1 MTPALAERGAAAETA
16 LGAATPAEIL
26 AAVQRMAP
34 DADVRRLAA
43 AASRALHG
51 DRVALRDYVARYQ
64 SLISELVTAT
74 GVARPD
80 FVVRGSDGS
89 IVLLDVKGVAS
100 VASRAALEESAA
112 GAAFSPWVATHGLD
126 EGLLLH
132 AVAGLRAVVPG
143 ARPLVPEH
151 GGVPHW
157 DVDDAQLRSF
167 IDGVRRELSEPAGP
181 LETIAETFGLNDT
194 ELARLFGVSRQAV
207 TQWRAGKI
215 PANRLAKVTTVASVA
230 DLLARKLKR
239 DRVPGVARRPA
250 DAYGGLTMLDM
261 ISADRQDELLH
272 LVRASFDPSVTA

>member
-1 MTPALAERGAAAETA
+1 MSPALAERGEAAETA

-64 SLISELVTAT
+64 ALISELVTAA

-80 FVVRGSDGS
+80 LVARGSDGS
-89 IVLLDVKGVAS
+89 VVLIDVKGVAS
-100 VASRAALEESAA
+100 PASRAALEESAA
-112 GAAFSPWVATHGLD
+112 GAAFSPWVASHGLD

-157 DVDDAQLRSF
+157 DVDDVQLRSF
-167 IDGVRRELSEPAGP
+167 LDGVRRELSEPTGP
-181 LETIAETFGLNDT
+181 LETIAATFGLNDT
-194 ELARLFGVSRQAV
+194 ELARLFGVRRQAV
-207 TQWRAGKI
+207 AQWRADRI
-215 PANRLAKVTTVASVA
+215 PPARLAKVTTVASLA
-230 DLLARKLKR
+230 DLLARRLKR
-239 DRVPGVARRPA
+239 ERIPGVARRAA
-250 DAYGGLTMLDM
+250 DAYGGLTMLEM
-261 ISADRQDELLH
+261 IAADRQDELLA

>member
-1 MTPALAERGAAAETA
+1 MTPALAERGEAAETA
-16 LGAATPAEIL
+16 LDTATPAEIL

-51 DRVALRDYVARYQ
+51 DRVALRDYVSRYQ
-64 SLISELVTAT
+64 ALISELVAAT

-80 FVVRGSDGS
+80 FVARRADGS
-89 IVLLDVKGVAS
+89 MVLVDVEGVAS
-100 VASRAALEESAA
+100 PASRAALEESAA
-112 GAAFSPWVATHGLD
+112 GAAFSPWVAAHGLD

-167 IDGVRRELSEPAGP
+167 IDGVRRELSEPTGP
-181 LETIAETFGLNDT
+181 LDTIAEAFGLNDT
-194 ELARLFGVSRQAV
+194 ELARLFGVRRQAV
-207 TQWRAGKI
+207 SQWRADRI
-215 PANRLAKVTTVASVA
+215 PAARVAKATTVASLA
-230 DLLARKLKR
+230 DLLSRKLKR
-239 DRVPGVARRPA
+239 DRIPGVARRAA
-250 DAYGGLTMLDM
+250 DAYGGLSMLEM
-261 ISADRQDELLH
+261 VAADRQDELLA
-272 LVRASFDPSVTA
+272 LVRASFDPSATA